1 MSLDPSESSAVSPM
15 PAHRDEDL
23 LRFLADGSPQAFER
37 LIDRHTPIVLAVCR
51 GRLPKRPDLIGGM
64 MQRTWVTLY
73 EKATTIHGSLSAWFG
88 RVATN
93 AAHDLMRRE
102 QSQHRRQEHWVC
114 DRDQDARHELLRWIE
129 ASDALPAA
137 METLKPVDRTLL
149 ARRFL
154 QQAGLTESAA
164 ESNVSMPTM
173 SRRVAAS
180 RCCGWA
186 RHWEP

>member
-1 MSLDPSESSAVSPM
+1 M